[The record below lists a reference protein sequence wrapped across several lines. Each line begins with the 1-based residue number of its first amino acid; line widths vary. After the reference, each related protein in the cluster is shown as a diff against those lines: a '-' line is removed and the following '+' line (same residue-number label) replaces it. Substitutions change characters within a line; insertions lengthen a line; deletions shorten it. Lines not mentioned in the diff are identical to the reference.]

1 MTPMAPEPAPNA
13 SPASEPAIAPFC
25 AHIQSKKAY
34 FLGRP
39 PNTERELLDASQSCW
54 CRRTMQALGPDGEV
68 VDPDDCRAGRGCYE
82 SVL

>member
-1 MTPMAPEPAPNA
+1 MRDARPGSDPRGAPELA
-13 SPASEPAIAPFC
+13 EVAPFC

-39 PNTERELLDASQSCW
+39 PNSERELLDASQSCW
-54 CRRTMQALGPDGEV
+54 CRRTMQALGPDGEI
-68 VDPDDCRAGRGCYE
+68 VDPADCRAGRVCYQ

>member
-1 MTPMAPEPAPNA
+1 MKDAESRSTAGTEPGRAVV
-13 SPASEPAIAPFC
+13 APFC

-39 PNTERELLDASQSCW
+39 PNTEGELLDASQSCW
-54 CRRTMQALGPDGEV
+54 CRRTMQALGPDGDV
-68 VDPDDCRAGRGCYE
+68 VDPADCRAGRICYE